1 MNSKQ
6 ELFSYLNTGS
16 SITASQ
22 ISLFFGL
29 KNPHGAIHQLR
40 GEGHC
45 IYSNKTSQGT
55 VKYRI
60 GKPSKRMVRVVHA
73 GLGTYLFTA

>member
-29 KNPHGAIHQLR
+29 KNPHDAIHQLR
-40 GEGHC
+40 REGHC
-45 IYSNKTSQGT
+45 IYSNKTSRGT
-55 VKYRI
+55 IKYRI
-60 GKPSKRMVRVVHA
+60 GKPSKRMVRVIHA
-73 GLGTYLFTA
+73 GIGASLFSA